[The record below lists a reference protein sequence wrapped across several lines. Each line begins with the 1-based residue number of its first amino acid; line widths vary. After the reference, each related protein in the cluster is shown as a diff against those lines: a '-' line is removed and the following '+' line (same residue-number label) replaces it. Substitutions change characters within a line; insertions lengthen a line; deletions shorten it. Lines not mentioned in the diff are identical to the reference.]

1 MCDSCDA
8 QPELARSAELRGGIS
23 DALRSWSIGRQWE
36 CQEDKT
42 DEMFD
47 RRRETLAGVRQR
59 REAQPGLGR
68 MANGIADWLD
78 DCRNGKLWTPDEK
91 GLPRIIEKTANRT
104 KRLYC
109 IGNAQVPLCAAT
121 AFEIL
126 LQICNMTK
134 TNNDQV
140 EPVDGIDKRPR
151 DAIERICFQLK
162 ELLLK
167 KNADYGSAAFR
178 TPYLNPNGTA
188 EEAILT
194 RLSDKYERLHNVLAK
209 NAQVAEL
216 PEETIIDIA
225 GYCVLFLANRELNK
239 EGSRQ

>member
-1 MCDSCDA
+1 MD
-8 QPELARSAELRGGIS
+8 RNRRG
-23 DALRSWSIGRQWE
+23 
-36 CQEDKT
+36 T
-42 DEMFD
+42 
-47 RRRETLAGVRQR
+47 
-59 REAQPGLGR
+59 
-68 MANGIADWLD
+68 
-78 DCRNGKLWTPDEK
+78 LWTGEEEIPKLKENV
-91 GLPRIIEKTANRT
+91 ANRRD
-104 KRLYC
+104 RLAVVQN
-109 IGNAQVPLCAAT
+109 GQVPLCAAT

-134 TNNDQV
+134 TNNNQV
-140 EPVDGIDKRPR
+140 EPVDDKRPR
-151 DAIERICFQLK
+151 DVIERICFQLK

-209 NAQVAEL
+209 DAQVKEL

-225 GYCVLFLANRELNK
+225 GYCVLFLANRELNRPETAK
-239 EGSRQ
+239 EGATK